1 MRKTLKTLL
10 AASVVFV
17 PLPVFAQT
25 EVTLW
30 HLEQPPH
37 RVARIQELIDEFNAA
52 NPDVVVRQEPQSWGE
67 I

>member
-17 PLPVFAQT
+17 SLPVFAQT

-30 HLEQPPH
+30 HMEQPPH
-37 RVARIQELIDEFNAA
+37 RVARIQEFNAA
-52 NPDVVVRQEPQSWGE
+52 NPDVVVRQEPQNWGE